1 MSKAVPY
8 ALRLPVSVMRLAKE
22 TAEREGVSLNQF
34 IASAVAEKLSAM
46 RAADFFRER
55 ARGADRAAFE
65 ALLDRTGK
73 FPPREGDELDSR
85 AAESG

>member
-8 ALRLPVSVMRLAKE
+8 ALRLPVSMMRLARE

-46 RAADFFRER
+46 RAVDFFRER

-73 FPPREGDELDSR
+73 LPPREGDEIDPR
-85 AAESG
+85 APELE